1 MSYEC
6 FDVSFEADVAHIRLS
21 RPEKRNAMSQSF
33 WADLPEIIRDIDE
46 NAKARVIVI
55 SADTVGDRPIFSAG
69 IDVSMFGIDVSMFG
83 TGDVSGN
90 DKNHAQHGANFYHN
104 VRRLQDSFNA
114 IETCRIPVIAAIH
127 GGCIGGGV
135 DLITACDMRF
145 GTADAFI
152 TIYEINVGMTADV
165 GTFPRILNHMPEGVV
180 RELAYTGRRMQADE
194 CERRGLFNS
203 VYASDEAMMAAVMD
217 MAREIATKPPLAIY
231 GCKRII
237 TYSRDHST
245 ADALDQIAVWNV
257 SMLIPAEMMEAMG
270 AKAQKRPGKFMD
282 LPKLK

>member
-6 FDVSFEADVAHIRLS
+6 FDVTIEDSIAHIRLS
-21 RPEKRNAMSQSF
+21 RPEKRNAMSESF
-33 WADLPEIIRDIDE
+33 WTDLPKIVRDIDD

-55 SADTVGDRPIFSAG
+55 SADTVGEKPIFSAG
-69 IDVSMFGIDVSMFG
+69 IDVGMFSSGG
-83 TGDVSGN
+83 VSGN
-90 DKNHAQHGANFYHN
+90 DKNNPVHGADFYKN
-104 VRRLQDSFNA
+104 VLKLQDSFNA
-114 IETCRIPVIAAIH
+114 LEECRIPVLVAIH

-145 GTADAFI
+145 GTKDAFI

-180 RELAYTGRRMQADE
+180 RELAYTGRRMGAEE

-203 VYASDEAMMAAVMD
+203 TFETEAEMMTAVMA
-217 MAREIATKPPLAIY
+217 MAKEIATKPPLAIY

-245 ADALDQIAVWNV
+245 ADALDQIAVWNM
-257 SMLIPAEMMEAMG
+257 SMLIPSEMMEAMV
-270 AKAQKRPGKFMD
+270 AKGQKRPATFAD
-282 LPKLK
+282 LPKVGRK

>member
-6 FDVSFEADVAHIRLS
+6 FTVSIEDQVAHIRLS
-21 RPEKRNAMSQSF
+21 RPEKRNAMSESF
-33 WADLPEIIRDIDE
+33 WTDLPKSGRDIDD

-55 SADTVGDRPIFSAG
+55 SADTVGEKPIFSAG
-69 IDVSMFGIDVSMFG
+69 IDVGMFSSGG
-83 TGDVSGN
+83 VSGN
-90 DKNHAQHGANFYHN
+90 DKNDPVHGADFYQN
-104 VRRLQDSFNA
+104 VLKLQDSFNA
-114 IETCRIPVIAAIH
+114 LEECRIPVLVAIH

-135 DLITACDMRF
+135 DLMTACDMRY
-145 GTADAFI
+145 GTEDSFI

-180 RELAYTGRRMQADE
+180 RELAYTGRRMGAEE

-203 VYASDEAMMAAVMD
+203 TFETEAEMMTAVMA
-217 MAREIATKPPLAIY
+217 MAKEIASKPPLAIY

-245 ADALDQIAVWNV
+245 ADALDQIAVWNM
-257 SMLIPAEMMEAMG
+257 SMLIPSEMMEAMM
-270 AKAQKRPGKFMD
+270 AKGQKRPATFAD
-282 LPKLK
+282 LPKVGRN

>member
-6 FDVSFEADVAHIRLS
+6 FDVSIEEGIAHIRLS
-21 RPEKRNAMSQSF
+21 RPEKRNAMSPSF
-33 WADLPEIIRDIDE
+33 WSDLPQIVRDIDE

-55 SADTVGDRPIFSAG
+55 SAETTDDRPIFSAG
-69 IDVSMFGIDVSMFG
+69 IDVSMFSSGG
-83 TGDVSGN
+83 VSGN
-90 DKNHAQHGANFYHN
+90 DKNNPVHGADFYQN
-104 VRRLQDSFNA
+104 VLRLQDSFNA
-114 IETCRIPVIAAIH
+114 LEDCRIPVIAAIH

-145 GTADAFI
+145 GTHDAFI

-180 RELAYTGRRMQADE
+180 RELAYTGRRMPADE
-194 CERRGLFNS
+194 CERRGLFNAT
-203 VYASDEAMMAAVMD
+203 YATEAEMMEAVMA

-245 ADALDQIAVWNV
+245 ADTLDQIAVWNM
-257 SMLIPAEMMEAMG
+257 SMLIPSEMMEAMV
-270 AKAQKRPGKFMD
+270 AKGQKRPAVFAD
-282 LPKLK
+282 LPKVKRP

>member
-6 FDVSFEADVAHIRLS
+6 FDVSIDAGVAHIRLS
-21 RPEKRNAMSQSF
+21 RPEKRNAMSPSF
-33 WADLPEIIRDIDE
+33 WADLPEIVRDIDD

-55 SADTVGDRPIFSAG
+55 SADTTEDRPIFSAG
-69 IDVSMFGIDVSMFG
+69 IDVSMFGS
-83 TGDVSGN
+83 GDVSGN
-90 DKNHAQHGANFYHN
+90 DKNHPQHGANFYQN
-104 VRRLQDSFNA
+104 VLKLQASFNA
-114 IETCRIPVIAAIH
+114 IEDCRIPVIAAIH

-145 GTADAFI
+145 GTMDAFI

-180 RELAYTGRRMQADE
+180 RELAYTGRRMGAEE
-194 CERRGLFNS
+194 CERRGLFNTT
-203 VYASDEAMMAAVMD
+203 YATNTEMMDAVME
-217 MAREIATKPPLAIY
+217 MARDIATKPPLAIY

-245 ADALDQIAVWNV
+245 TDALDQIAVWNM
-257 SMLIPAEMMEAMG
+257 SMLIPNEMMEAMG

>member
-6 FDVSFEADVAHIRLS
+6 FEVTIEDSIAHIRLS
-21 RPEKRNAMSQSF
+21 RPEKRNAMSASF
-33 WADLPEIIRDIDE
+33 WTDLPKIVRDIDD

-55 SADTVGDRPIFSAG
+55 SAETVGDKPIFSAG
-69 IDVSMFGIDVSMFG
+69 IDVGMFSSGG
-83 TGDVSGN
+83 VSGN
-90 DKNHAQHGANFYHN
+90 DKNNPVHGADFYQN
-104 VRRLQDSFNA
+104 VLALQDSFNA
-114 IETCRIPVIAAIH
+114 LEECRIPVLVAIH

-145 GTADAFI
+145 GTQDAFI

-180 RELAYTGRRMQADE
+180 RELAYTGRRMKAEE
-194 CERRGLFNS
+194 CERRGLFNN
-203 VYASDEAMMAAVMD
+203 VFETEAEMMDTVMA
-217 MAREIATKPPLAIY
+217 MAKEIASKPPLAVY

-245 ADALDQIAVWNV
+245 ADALEQIAVWNM
-257 SMLIPAEMMEAMG
+257 SMLIPSEMMEAMV
-270 AKAQKRPGKFMD
+270 AKGEKRAGSFAD
-282 LPKLK
+282 LPKIKRN

>member
-6 FDVSFEADVAHIRLS
+6 FEVTIEDSIAHIRLS
-21 RPEKRNAMSQSF
+21 RPEKRNAMSASF
-33 WADLPEIIRDIDE
+33 WTDLPKIVRDIDD

-55 SADTVGDRPIFSAG
+55 SAETVGDKPIFSAG
-69 IDVSMFGIDVSMFG
+69 IDVGMFSSGG
-83 TGDVSGN
+83 VSGN
-90 DKNHAQHGANFYHN
+90 DKNNPVHGADFYQN
-104 VRRLQDSFNA
+104 VLALQDSFSA
-114 IETCRIPVIAAIH
+114 LEECRIPVLVAIH

-145 GTADAFI
+145 GTQDAFI

-180 RELAYTGRRMQADE
+180 RELAYTGRRMKAEE
-194 CERRGLFNS
+194 CERRGLFNT
-203 VYASDEAMMAAVMD
+203 VFETEAEMMDTVMA
-217 MAREIATKPPLAIY
+217 MAKEITSKPPLAVY

-245 ADALDQIAVWNV
+245 ADALEQIAVWNM
-257 SMLIPAEMMEAMG
+257 SMLIPSEMMEAMV
-270 AKAQKRPGKFMD
+270 AKGEKRAGSFAD
-282 LPKLK
+282 LPKIKRN